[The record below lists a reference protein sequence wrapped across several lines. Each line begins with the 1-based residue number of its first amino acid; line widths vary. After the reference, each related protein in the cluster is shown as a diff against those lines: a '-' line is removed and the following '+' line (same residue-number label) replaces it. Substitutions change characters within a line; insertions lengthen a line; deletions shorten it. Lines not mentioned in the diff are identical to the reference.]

1 MDEDWENK
9 IKTKKNYLILNGIRG
24 DKCEA
29 IYYHTKANNKYVNP
43 DFNKDNEKESYII
56 SLDAN

>member
-43 DFNKDNEKESYII
+43 DFNKDNEK
-56 SLDAN
+56 NHT